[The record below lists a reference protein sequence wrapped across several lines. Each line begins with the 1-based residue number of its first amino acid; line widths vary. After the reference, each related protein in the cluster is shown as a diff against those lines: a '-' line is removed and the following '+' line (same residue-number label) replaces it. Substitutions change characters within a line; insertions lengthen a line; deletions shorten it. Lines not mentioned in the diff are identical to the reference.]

1 VIDGMYGSRSG
12 SRSSISSFSSGSRDS
27 YDEEDEISNLQV
39 ILEVGLRV
47 LLNLVRSFADS

>member
-1 VIDGMYGSRSG
+1 MYGSRSG